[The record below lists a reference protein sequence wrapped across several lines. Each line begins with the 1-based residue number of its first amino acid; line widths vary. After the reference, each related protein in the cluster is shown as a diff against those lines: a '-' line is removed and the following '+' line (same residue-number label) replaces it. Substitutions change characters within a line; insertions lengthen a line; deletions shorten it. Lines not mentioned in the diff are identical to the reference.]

1 MRLIS
6 AFAIAAVVFAGGV
19 SANVATA
26 AGRGGGGFHGSVPAA
41 VHAASPHVMA
51 TPHVTSTIHAVS
63 SMGPRSGGPLSAMPK
78 ASQTGG
84 RAGGYV
90 GGGPPIAGAPTQLPG
105 TDSVANCVHASGM
118 SGYTGTAQ
126 AGPFIHSCAF
136 GQ

>member
-6 AFAIAAVVFAGGV
+6 AFAIAAVLAS
-19 SANVATA
+19 SASVGTAIA

-41 VHAASPHVMA
+41 VHAAP
-51 TPHVTSTIHAVS
+51 PHVTSTLHGASSVAV
-63 SMGPRSGGPLSAMPK
+63 RNGGSLRAMPQ

-84 RAGGYV
+84 GGGGYV
-90 GGGPPIAGAPTQLPG
+90 GGGPPVAVAPSQLPG

-118 SGYTGTAQ
+118 SGYAGTAQ